1 MINRTELRHLLIIFL
16 FICNYSYGISDKPN
30 LLRACIN
37 FDDSTIT
44 LNWNKA
50 TDACGSFAKLI
61 IYGNQNNGP
70 FLEIFTLTD
79 INIVEYP
86 HYIPNLNTVRSYYIV
101 LKNACNGID
110 SFVSD
115 TITPDLSYPANS
127 EIDSLSYDVNSQDI
141 IAGWQQSSSSDTKG
155 YQIYNFATGNGDSIG
170 FTNDT
175 KHTISKSI
183 ASVFPVVIAT
193 LDSCNL
199 SSTLSKPH
207 QVMFLKG
214 SIDTCANSI
223 NLNWSTYQGWDAIDS
238 QVVLVRFKNQL
249 FKKEALLT
257 GTDKSFVFNNFTLGD
272 TFDIIVRAYTK
283 AGTIS
288 SSSNLISFATRK
300 LNTPTVFYLSNVTVT
315 DLENITLN
323 VYMDDYQDQNSIV
336 VYKSTSGNQ
345 LQRLKAFNTSSINNY
360 SYNDF
365 DVVVNEHSYNYQ
377 LKLVNKCLDTIQTSN
392 LSRSILLKLTPQLDY
407 NSYVN
412 WLGGVKEYNL
422 QFSKDGSTWNS
433 INTSSDTTMFYDS
446 LEPGC
451 FRIQALENT
460 NTLSI
465 NQISYSNTVCKIDSM
480 RIFVPTGI
488 NLTTQNNQFIVLGTG
503 INHQEST
510 YIIYNRWGE
519 QLVNNPT
526 DSTWNMNYGGELVE
540 QGVYIYIVNAIGL
553 LGEKQ
558 TLKGTIYVIR

>member
-1 MINRTELRHLLIIFL
+1 MINRTELRQLLIIFL
-16 FICNYSYGISDKPN
+16 FICNYSYGISDRPN

-44 LNWNKA
+44 LNWNRP

-70 FLEIFTLTD
+70 FLEIVTLTD

-141 IAGWQQSSSSDTKG
+141 IAGWQQSSSADTKG

-175 KHTISKSI
+175 NYTVSKSV

-193 LDSCNL
+193 IDSCNL

-223 NLNWSTYQGWDAIDS
+223 NLTWSSYQGWDAIDS
-238 QVVLVRFKNQL
+238 QVVLVRFKNQV
-249 FKKEALLT
+249 FSKQALLS
-257 GTDKSFVFNNFTLGD
+257 GAAKSFVFNNFTLGD
-272 TFDIIVRAYTK
+272 KFDIIVRAYTK

-323 VYMDDYQDQNSIV
+323 IYMDDYRDQNSIV
-336 VYKSTSGNQ
+336 IYKSTSNNL
-345 LQRLKAFNTSSINNY
+345 LQKFTSIYTSSINNY

-392 LSRSILLKLTPQLDY
+392 LSRSILLKLTPELEY
-407 NSYVN
+407 TSYIN
-412 WLGGVKEYNL
+412 WLGGVQEYNL
-422 QFSKDGSTWNS
+422 QFSTDGSTWNS
-433 INTSSDTTMFYDS
+433 INTSSDATMLYDT

-451 FRIQALENT
+451 FRIQALENI
-460 NTLSI
+460 NALSF
-465 NQISYSNTVCKIDSM
+465 NKISYSNAVCKIDSM
-480 RIFVPTGI
+480 HIFVPSGI

-503 INHQEST
+503 INHLESIYT
-510 YIIYNRWGE
+510 IYNRWGE

-526 DSTWNMNYGGELVE
+526 DSTWNMSYRGELVE